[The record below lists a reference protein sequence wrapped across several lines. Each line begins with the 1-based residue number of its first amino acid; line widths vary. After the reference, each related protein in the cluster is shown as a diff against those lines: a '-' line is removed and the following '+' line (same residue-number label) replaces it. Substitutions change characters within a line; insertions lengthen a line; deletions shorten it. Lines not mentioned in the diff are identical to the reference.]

1 MVVVIKI
8 TKELDRGKCFIN
20 ILKVVNDN
28 ECFKFIPCRSSSSKN
43 LKSWQNVWKHI
54 RFYRH
59 KRFQKIFTKFEE
71 RIASASVFFIV
82 KTSKHVK
89 KTFKRYVE
97 KILTIGEKHYVFMK
111 DSKTFMYD
119 RILIREREKYFLL

>member
-1 MVVVIKI
+1 MNASNLYPADHLPARIWKVDKMFESTLDFTDINPFKRFSQNSK
-8 TKELDRGKCFIN
+8 KELHQR
-20 ILKVVNDN
+20 
-28 ECFKFIPCRSSSSKN
+28 
-43 LKSWQNVWKHI
+43 Q
-54 RFYRH
+54 Y
-59 KRFQKIFTKFEE
+59 
-71 RIASASVFFIV
+71 FFIV

-97 KILTIGEKHYVFMK
+97 KILAIGEKHYVFMK